1 MREIPSPAISCPVR
15 LFKFLYNFSDENAY
29 EKLEFMV
36 NTNKPPTGKVILPS
50 LKSNDQHFRGRL
62 FQVWCCRRQFMRRI
76 KLTFVE
82 ILLLLDSGPS
92 LMWLRTWG
100 DISVDSTHFTV
111 TCSRQVTWIYRFGT
125 KRVQTRTKNSEIIL
139 PPLNLENYTF
149 LVQKQCTSSH
159 FMSSINAVLTH
170 NFNNAFIFF
179 AFSMF
184 VITWPT
190 SVLHQTPQLSTYNHR
205 PSAQY
210 KGFDFLAYH
219 GLFGGPFISNF
230 IPFSQ

>member
-1 MREIPSPAISCPVR
+1 
-15 LFKFLYNFSDENAY
+15 
-29 EKLEFMV
+29 
-36 NTNKPPTGKVILPS
+36 
-50 LKSNDQHFRGRL
+50 
-62 FQVWCCRRQFMRRI
+62 MRRI

-82 ILLLLDSGPS
+82 LLLFLDSGPS
-92 LMWLRTWG
+92 LMWLRTWC
-100 DISVDSTHFTV
+100 DISVNSTHFTV

-125 KRVQTRTKNSEIIL
+125 KRVQTQTKNSEIIL

-149 LVQKQCTSSH
+149 LVQKQCTSCH
-159 FMSSINAVLTH
+159 FISSINAVLTH

-179 AFSMF
+179 ALSMF

-190 SVLHQTPQLSTYNHR
+190 SVLHQTLQLSTYNHR

-219 GLFGGPFISNF
+219 G
-230 IPFSQ
+230 